1 MRKNKIPPTA
11 AEIRTNLENDLIQA
25 KAVMYGALVF
35 FLSGQAFVAYL
46 VSGLLAIVL
55 VMVIAFLWITRDME
69 LVKVILHY
77 EFPLVFPEPG
87 W

>member
-1 MRKNKIPPTA
+1 
-11 AEIRTNLENDLIQA
+11 
-25 KAVMYGALVF
+25 
-35 FLSGQAFVAYL
+35 
-46 VSGLLAIVL
+46 VL
-55 VMVIAFLWITRDME
+55 VIAFLWVTRDME